1 MVKPEQVAQPAGGT
15 SILVGPRPSS
25 HDPGRGN
32 APYPAEAAA
41 ATLGMSVWC
50 VWCRLYWLAWGEI
63 SISRVCLSAFPQV
76 PHGTWAVLYVAAPH
90 TAPLDPIVCVCG
102 LVSIVRGG
110 RKWCSRWGGEMGM
123 PLIHPAVGICCCCFS
138 TAQNRHRTLR
148 TCSSAKGRAKRLR
161 LCMAWHGMAGCLV
174 CMARWGGQIL
184 PRASLRGSW
193 CFMPSS
199 RHPVLSGLLDSTSMV
214 GKQNSIDGRA
224 RQAALLLG
232 NHPPVCLVPSPNF
245 PVPPKRRRWC

>member
-1 MVKPEQVAQPAGGT
+1 MT
-15 SILVGPRPSS
+15 R
-25 HDPGRGN
+25 
-32 APYPAEAAA
+32 AEV
-41 ATLGMSVWC
+41 TL
-50 VWCRLYWLAWGEI
+50 LIQQKQQLP
-63 SISRVCLSAFPQV
+63 LSACLCGVCGADYIGWLGGRSRSLESVSLHFPQV

-102 LVSIVRGG
+102 LLSIVRGG

-161 LCMAWHGMAGCLV
+161 LCMAWHGMAWRAVLFAWHVG
-174 CMARWGGQIL
+174 GGQIL

-199 RHPVLSGLLDSTSMV
+199 RHPVLSGLLDSTSMA

-232 NHPPVCLVPSPNF
+232 NHPPVCLVPSPNS